1 MAMTTPTPDRIYLD
15 HAATTPLDPAV
26 RRAMVEVLDGPFGN
40 PSSVHASGRLARAE
54 LDRARRQVAEALGA
68 RPHEIVFTSGG
79 TEANNLAIAGVARRS
94 DREHTAVSA
103 IEHHAVLRAAW
114 ALRDRGLPV
123 CEIPVDA
130 HGRVTPDTL
139 SAYLRPDTALVSI
152 ALANNEIGTVQD
164 IPALAETARKV
175 GALFHTDAVQAAGQL
190 DINVDRLGVDLLS
203 LSGHKIYGPK
213 GIGALYVRDGVEL
226 EPLAWGGA
234 QELGRRAG
242 TENIP
247 AAVGLAHAVAAACAT
262 WCTQSARLAGLS
274 GVLIDAVLTNVPHA
288 RVTGHPTSRLPSIV
302 SFAFADVDA
311 EPLLINLDLDGI
323 DASSG
328 AACEAGSVEPSHV
341 IEALGLPS
349 AYRRGPLRLSLGRD
363 TTRAQVLRAAE
374 AIARHANRL
383 RAPPQPAPAHLEAR

>member
-1 MAMTTPTPDRIYLD
+1 MTTRTRDRIYLD

-40 PSSVHASGRLARAE
+40 PSSVHASGRRARAE
-54 LDRARRQVAEALGA
+54 LDRARRQVADALGA
-68 RPHEIVFTSGG
+68 QPHEIVFTSGG
-79 TEANNLAIAGVARRS
+79 TEASNLAIAGLARRS
-94 DREHTAVSA
+94 GRRHTAVSA

-114 ALRDRGLPV
+114 TLRDRGV
-123 CEIPVDA
+123 STTEIPVDA
-130 HGRVTPDTL
+130 HGRVTPDML
-139 SAYLRPDTALVSI
+139 AEHLRPDTTLVSI

-164 IPALAETARKV
+164 IAALAQTARAA
-175 GALFHTDAVQAAGQL
+175 GALFHTDAVQAVGQL

-226 EPLAWGGA
+226 EPLVWGGA
-234 QELGRRAG
+234 QEMGRRAG

-247 AAVGLAHAVAAACAT
+247 AAVGLAHAVTAACASWRAT
-262 WCTQSARLAGLS
+262 NARLAELS
-274 GVLIDAVLTNVPHA
+274 GELIDAVLRKVPHA
-288 RVTGHPTSRLPSIV
+288 QVTGHPTARLPSIA

-328 AACEAGSVEPSHV
+328 AACEAGSLEPSHV
-341 IEALGLPS
+341 IEALGLPP

-363 TTRAQVLRAAE
+363 TTRAHVLQAANV
-374 AIARHANRL
+374 IARHANRL
-383 RAPPQPAPAHLEAR
+383 HAAPQPAAARLGAR

>member
-1 MAMTTPTPDRIYLD
+1 
-15 HAATTPLDPAV
+15 
-26 RRAMVEVLDGPFGN
+26 MVEVLDGPFGN

-54 LDRARRQVAEALGA
+54 LDRARRQVADALGA
-68 RPHEIVFTSGG
+68 QPNEIVFTSGG
-79 TEANNLAIAGVARRS
+79 TEANNLAIAGLARPSGR
-94 DREHTAVSA
+94 RHTAVSA

-114 ALRDRGLPV
+114 ALRDRGAPTT
-123 CEIPVDA
+123 EIPVDA

-139 SAYLRPDTALVSI
+139 ATHLRPDTALVSI

-164 IPALAETARKV
+164 IPMLAQTARAA
-175 GALFHTDAVQAAGQL
+175 GALFHTDAVQAVGQL

-234 QELGRRAG
+234 QEMGRRAG

-247 AAVGLAHAVAAACAT
+247 AAVGLAHAVTAACASWRAT
-262 WCTQSARLAGLS
+262 NARLAELS
-274 GVLIDAVLTNVPHA
+274 RELIDAVLAREPHA
-288 RVTGHPTSRLPSIV
+288 RVTGHPTARLPSIV

-311 EPLLINLDLDGI
+311 EPLLINMDLDGI

-328 AACEAGSVEPSHV
+328 AACEAGSLEPSHV
-341 IEALGLPS
+341 IEALGLPPS
-349 AYRRGPLRLSLGRD
+349 FRRGPLRLSLGRE
-363 TTRAQVLRAAE
+363 TTRSHVLRAAE
-374 AIARHANRL
+374 VIARHANRL
-383 RAPPQPAPAHLEAR
+383 HAAPEPAAARLGAR